1 MGEKEGLEAVEA
13 ADAAYNNGQGLWPT
27 MSVKDRIK
35 CMTRFVI
42 QMEGTRDE
50 VVKFLMWEI
59 GKSLGD
65 SQKNL
70 IERLIYL

>member
-1 MGEKEGLEAVEA
+1 LVKWEGQTSPVFSTISTEESTYYFRFDSFYGEKEGLEAVEA

-42 QMEGTRDE
+42 QMEGTR
-50 VVKFLMWEI
+50 
-59 GKSLGD
+59 
-65 SQKNL
+65 
-70 IERLIYL
+70 